1 LLRPLEASVSAP
13 AARDALR
20 TGGTPMLEI
29 EVQEY
34 AHQLLAAYGDRAVV
48 EAARRAV
55 EFEQQKDTEEAKT
68 WRHIEAAL
76 KAMRGPRVS

>member
-1 LLRPLEASVSAP
+1 
-13 AARDALR
+13 
-20 TGGTPMLEI
+20 MIEI

-55 EFEQQKDTEEAKT
+55 ESEQQKDVEEAKT

-76 KAMRGPRVS
+76 KAMRGPRAS

>member
-1 LLRPLEASVSAP
+1 LALAASDAP
-13 AARDALR
+13 Q

-55 EFEQQKDTEEAKT
+55 EFERQKDADEAKT

-76 KAMRGPRVS
+76 MAMRGPRVS